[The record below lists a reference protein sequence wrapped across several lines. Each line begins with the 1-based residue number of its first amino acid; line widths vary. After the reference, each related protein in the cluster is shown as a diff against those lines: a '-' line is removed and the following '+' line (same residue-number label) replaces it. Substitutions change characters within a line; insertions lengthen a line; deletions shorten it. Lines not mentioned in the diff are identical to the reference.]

1 MKIVITVISSMFH
14 PFLTFSVS
22 MYTYAVMGV
31 NTALIQAAI
40 MSIAKIHTIVP
51 AKVEARVDFIK
62 GNFKIQAL
70 PVQGLNKITAATY
83 VIFLSADN
91 LHNNFNSYKKNA

>member
-91 LHNNFNSYKKNA
+91 LHNNFNKKNA